1 MNDADVGS
9 QSRGPLTDKP
19 VVRWG
24 VVAWAVLGIAAAF
37 VLAALL
43 VAQLRLVVVP
53 LVIALFPAAL
63 LTPVVDRLRGRGV
76 PSALASLVVLLGFLV
91 GLFGVLGAIG
101 WLVAGELGQVLDTLE
116 SSYDDIR
123 KWARD
128 TFDASL
134 PPLDDLRQTA
144 GEWASGE
151 QGLQSRATKAAAS
164 TLEVASGILFGL
176 LALFFYLKDG
186 DRIAAWFAS
195 LFPRSA
201 RHDVEQIERRVW
213 HTIGAYFRGQIII
226 AAVDAIFIGIGLLVL
241 GVPLAL
247 PLAVLVF
254 MGGLF
259 PIVGAFIAGGVAVLV
274 ALADGGVGLAL
285 AVLGVNIVVQQIEGN
300 VLEPLI
306 MGRATELH
314 PLAIITAVT
323 AGGLTLGILGAFL
336 AVPVAASVARTIGYL
351 RDDVHDPLESEIGE
365 EELEEMDDGAAG
377 TVAEPS

>member
-1 MNDADVGS
+1 MN
-9 QSRGPLTDKP
+9 RPLTENRA
-19 VVRWG
+19 VRAG
-24 VVAWAVLGIAAAF
+24 IVAWALLGIVVLV

-43 VAQLRLVVVP
+43 VAELRLVVVP

-63 LTPVVDRLRGRGV
+63 LAPLADRLRDRGV
-76 PSALASLVVLLGFLV
+76 PSALAALVVLLGFLV

-123 KWARD
+123 RWARD

-134 PPLDDLRQTA
+134 PPLDQLRQNA
-144 GEWASGE
+144 GQWASGQ

-186 DRIAAWFAS
+186 ERIAAWFVS
-195 LFPRSA
+195 LFPQSV
-201 RHDVEQIERRVW
+201 RHDVAEIERRVW
-213 HTIGAYFRGQIII
+213 RTLGAYFRGQIVI
-226 AAVDAIFIGIGLLVL
+226 AAVDAVFIGIGLLLL

-254 MGGLF
+254 IGGLF
-259 PIVGAFIAGGVAVLV
+259 PIVGAFVAGGVAVLV

-285 AVLGVNIVVQQIEGN
+285 AVLAVNIVVQQIEGN

-323 AGGLTLGILGAFL
+323 AGGLSLGILGAFL
-336 AVPVAASVARTIGYL
+336 AVPVAASAARTIGYL
-351 RDDVHDPLESEIGE
+351 RDDVQDPLETQDAQDAAEAGE
-365 EELEEMDDGAAG
+365 GDSG
-377 TVAEPS
+377 TVAAPS